1 MAVTIEK
8 NRDGEQKAGYTSEQ
22 CPGPVDAHAMEL
34 VIQNVRSAEE
44 ASSRELRSG
53 KDEDQDIDIPY
64 IGRTMGILLRPG
76 NVTRYLQQRRRRH

>member
-44 ASSRELRSG
+44 ASGVEIRKR
-53 KDEDQDIDIPY
+53 
-64 IGRTMGILLRPG
+64 
-76 NVTRYLQQRRRRH
+76 